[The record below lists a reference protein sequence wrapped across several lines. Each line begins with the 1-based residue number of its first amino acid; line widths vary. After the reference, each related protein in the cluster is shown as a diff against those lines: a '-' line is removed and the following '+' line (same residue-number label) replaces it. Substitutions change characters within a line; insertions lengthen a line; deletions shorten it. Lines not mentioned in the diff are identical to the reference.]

1 MEVSAPIGIATL
13 PVGAYT
19 IRLDTTS
26 YFDLQELF
34 SAADTVTVEVI
45 TTAQAAQRL
54 AALVNSTIAHPR
66 PLAASLE
73 AAAGAFERGDFV
85 AGLNQLSAFQN
96 KVRAQIAPQDAAL
109 ANELLAAAQQIT
121 EAVSGR

>member
-73 AAAGAFERGDFV
+73 AAAGAVERGDFV
-85 AGLNQLSAFQN
+85 AGLNQLRAFQN
-96 KVRAQIAPQDAAL
+96 QVRAQVAPANPAL
-109 ANELLAAAQQIT
+109 AESFIGAAQDVID
-121 EAVSGR
+121 ALSK